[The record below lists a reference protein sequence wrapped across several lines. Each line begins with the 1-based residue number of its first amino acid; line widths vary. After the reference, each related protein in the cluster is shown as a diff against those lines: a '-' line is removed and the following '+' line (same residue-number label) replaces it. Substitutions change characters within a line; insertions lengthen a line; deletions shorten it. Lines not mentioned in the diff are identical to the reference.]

1 MRACGRRVSDG
12 PFGVAALEAG
22 PVTTERAN
30 AFTLAQEELSAI
42 SSHGVVRHYPKQAVI
57 LNEGDSS
64 DSLYIVLEG
73 RVKAYVADAAGHEVV
88 LSTMGPGEYFGE
100 MALDH
105 RPRSASIMTLAPSRF
120 LIVPGD
126 EFRAFVA
133 AHPAFALSLVEKLI
147 HRVRALTENVKSLA
161 FMDVYGRVA
170 RLLLELAEERDGRL
184 IIDERLTQQDI
195 ASRIGASREMVSRI
209 LKDLS
214 LCGCITHSR
223 SGIVLHRKPPARW

>member
-1 MRACGRRVSDG
+1 M
-12 PFGVAALEAG
+12 
-22 PVTTERAN
+22 AN
-30 AFTLAQEELSAI
+30 EPAHGFTLAQDELKAI
-42 SSHGVVRHYPKQAVI
+42 SSHGAVRSYPKQAVI

-73 RVKAYVADAAGHEVV
+73 RVKAFVADAAGHEVV

-100 MALDH
+100 MALDR
-105 RPRSASIMTLAPSRF
+105 RPRSASIMTLAPSKF

-133 AHPAFALSLVEKLI
+133 DNPGFALSLVEKLI
-147 HRVRALTENVKSLA
+147 HRVRALTESVKSLA

-170 RLLLELAEERDGRL
+170 RLLLELAEDRDGRL
-184 IIDERLTQQDI
+184 VIGERLTQQDI
-195 ASRIGASREMVSRI
+195 ANRVGASREMVSRI

-223 SGIVLHRKPPARW
+223 AGIVLHRKPPARW